1 MATTI
6 VPTSVT
12 FAYRHFKHF
21 DDAMSQPL
29 NEKFDGFVEN
39 MAQKDWNVSG
49 ISSNECISFILQYFY
64 CVLKEEHLGTIFWIL
79 VGNAQKHVSYWA
91 FSSWVYLYRVKIEQL
106 WS

>member
-21 DDAMSQPL
+21 GDAMSQPL

-39 MAQKDWNVSG
+39 MAQKD
-49 ISSNECISFILQYFY
+49 
-64 CVLKEEHLGTIFWIL
+64 
-79 VGNAQKHVSYWA
+79 
-91 FSSWVYLYRVKIEQL
+91 
-106 WS
+106 